1 MTTTQTPQHGAGST
15 SRIEAFSDAVFAIS
29 ATLLVVSLEVP
40 KDFAGLM
47 ASVEGSVAFALSFA
61 IFIQIWVSHHR
72 YFRDFPLAD
81 GWNLAINSVLL
92 FLVLFF
98 VYPLKFLMLGFVRW
112 TTGLGDVAHITLR
125 ELDYVFA
132 IYGAGWLAVFLC
144 FAALYWRAARNHVQ
158 LGLSPERRADARLEA
173 QLALTFGMVGAVS
186 AVLALAGLTRYYGL
200 PGFLYALMG
209 PIGYWSGATWQRRRA
224 ALAARCAAE

>member
-1 MTTTQTPQHGAGST
+1 MSTPAASQVGAGST

-47 ASVEGSVAFALSFA
+47 ANVEGSVAFALSFA

-112 TTGLGDVAHITLR
+112 IFGIGEIGYVTLR
-125 ELDYVFA
+125 ELDLVFA

-144 FAALYWRAARNHVQ
+144 FAALYWRAAHNHAQ

-173 QLALTFGMVGAVS
+173 QLAFTFGLVGAAS
-186 AVLALAGLTRYYGL
+186 ALLALAGLTRYYGV

-209 PIGYWSGATWQRRRA
+209 PIGYWSGSTWERRRA
-224 ALAARCAAE
+224 VLAARYAAE

>member
-1 MTTTQTPQHGAGST
+1 MSTPVAPQVGGGST
-15 SRIEAFSDAVFAIS
+15 TRIEAFSDAVFAIS

-47 ASVEGSVAFALSFA
+47 ANVEGSVAFALSFA

-112 TTGLGDVAHITLR
+112 MFGIGEVHTVSLR
-125 ELDYVFA
+125 ELDLVFA

-144 FAALYWRAARNHVQ
+144 FAALYWRAARNHAL
-158 LGLSPERRADARLEA
+158 LGLDAGRRADAALEA

-224 ALAARCAAE
+224 VLAARYAAG

>member
-1 MTTTQTPQHGAGST
+1 MTMTQTPQHGAGST

-40 KDFAGLM
+40 RDFAGLM
-47 ASVEGSVAFALSFA
+47 ANLEGFLAFALSFA

-81 GWNLAINSVLL
+81 GWNLALNSVLL

-112 TTGLGDVAHITLR
+112 MFGIGEIHAITMR
-125 ELDYVFA
+125 ELDLVFA

-144 FAALYWRAARNHVQ
+144 FAALYWRAARNHAL
-158 LGLSPERRADARLEA
+158 LGLDAGRRAEAMLEA
-173 QLALTFGMVGAVS
+173 QLALVFGMVGALS
-186 AVLALAGLTRYYGL
+186 ALLALAGLSRLYGL
-200 PGFLYALMG
+200 PGFLYASMG
-209 PIGYWSGATWQRRRA
+209 PIGAWYGITWERRRA
-224 ALAARCAAE
+224 ALAARYAGG

>member
-1 MTTTQTPQHGAGST
+1 MSTPVASQVGVGST
-15 SRIEAFSDAVFAIS
+15 NRIEAFSDAVFAIS

-47 ASVEGSVAFALSFA
+47 ANVEGSVAFALSFA

-81 GWNLAINSVLL
+81 GWNIAINSVLL

-112 TTGLGDVAHITLR
+112 MFGIGEVHSVTLR
-125 ELDYVFA
+125 ELDLVFA

-144 FAALYWRAARNHVQ
+144 FAALYWRAALNHVQ
-158 LGLSPERRADARLEA
+158 LGLDFGRRADANLEA

-209 PIGYWSGATWQRRRA
+209 PIGFWSGSTWERRRA
-224 ALAARCAAE
+224 ALAARYAAG